1 MAYSKNDVSYMNY
14 LVRRVGDMVENGNKR
29 TKQKL

>member
-1 MAYSKNDVSYMNY
+1 MGYSKNDASYMNY
-14 LVRRVGDMVENGNKR
+14 LGRRVGDMVEKGNKR